1 MTYCIRIADG
11 RDLEFLAENDCHIPP
26 EERESVIRQGRIL
39 ILETEGRPAG
49 WLRWGMF
56 WDNTPFM
63 NLLYLLEEYR
73 GAGFGRAMV
82 SHWETQMRNAGHT
95 LVMTSTQANEYAQG
109 FYRRLGYQDVGG
121 FLLPGESYELLLVKA
136 L

>member
-1 MTYCIRIADG
+1 MIYCIRTADG
-11 RDLEFLAENDCHIPP
+11 RDLEFLAENDRHIAP

-39 ILETEGRPAG
+39 ILETEGRQAG

-82 SHWETQMRNAGHT
+82 SHWETLMRNAGHA
-95 LVMTSTQANEYAQG
+95 LVMTSTQANEDAQG

-121 FLLPGESYELLLVKA
+121 FLLPGESYELILVKA